1 MKLLNTRRRVAVI
14 GAAVALVLAG
24 GGAAFAYFTSTGTG
38 TGAGT
43 VGTASNY
50 TVLVS
55 SPSGGPL
62 TPGGA
67 NETFTYTVH
76 NTSSG
81 TQAIT
86 TASISVAPD
95 ATHATAGCSAAWYQV
110 SGPGITTAANPA
122 TQTYG
127 PAISIPAG
135 GTSTSAQL
143 AFTVTLIDSG
153 TNQNACQGD
162 APVVTV
168 TVS

>member
-1 MKLLNTRRRVAVI
+1 MTLA
-14 GAAVALVLAG
+14 LAG
-24 GGAAFAYFTSTGTG
+24 GGAAFAYFTSSGTG
-38 TGAGT
+38 TSAGT

-55 SPSGGPL
+55 APSGGPL

-81 TQAIT
+81 SQAIT

-110 SGPGITTAANPA
+110 SGTGITTGNPA
-122 TQTYG
+122 TQTYA
-127 PAISIPAG
+127 PAITIPAG

-153 TNQNACQGD
+153 TNQDACEGD